1 MRVCIFAFRHLVKPK
16 KQQQQLTKQTSMQKT
31 GSAAA
36 KTQTEQ
42 SIVTGRREI
51 EREKEMRER
60 A

>member
-1 MRVCIFAFRHLVKPK
+1 
-16 KQQQQLTKQTSMQKT
+16 MQKT

-51 EREKEMRER
+51 EREKERES
-60 A
+60 ASIGEGNGKSENSN